1 MLASFLRKLTSFL
14 PSKYVISREK
24 WVLTYFLTNT
34 KLGKGAQNKL
44 GEGKHTKLGEGE
56 P

>member
-1 MLASFLRKLTSFL
+1 M
-14 PSKYVISREK
+14 
-24 WVLTYFLTNT
+24 YFLTNT
-34 KLGKGAQNKL
+34 KLGKGPKNKL